1 MTQAVDRSIVHQR
14 LFSYHYNMEV
24 LAKYLKKFISLE
36 RNAFKIVFDTSE
48 MKDKIIYLNT
58 IEQLYEK
65 GIDSEG
71 LELYPFYAQSTI
83 LYKQEKGQRYDHV
96 TLKDTGAF
104 YNSFAVIVGKDY
116 FLIDADPEKEDTNLL
131 DIYGEDVLGLTE
143 DSKQEIVKLAD
154 KILGEKIRKIRV

>member
-1 MTQAVDRSIVHQR
+1 
-14 LFSYHYNMEV
+14 MEY
-24 LAKYLKKFISLE
+24 LIKYLKKFISLE
-36 RNAFKIVFDTSE
+36 RRAFKLVFNTSE
-48 MKDKIIYLNT
+48 IKKKIIYLNT

-71 LELYPFYAQSTI
+71 LELYPFYSEATI

-104 YNSFAVIVGKDY
+104 YKSFAVVVGPDY
-116 FLIDADPEKEDTNLL
+116 FLIEADPDKGDNDLL

-143 DSKQEIVKLAD
+143 ESKAEIMKLAY
-154 KILGEKIRKIRV
+154 KVLGEKIREIKV